1 MLDAANP
8 PPRMRVLIVSDTHGR
23 VDARIAAL
31 ARDCDAVV
39 HGGDVGNAAV
49 LDALGGRVIAVRGNN
64 DSAEKWPAAEG
75 ERLAAL
81 PLQAGLDLP
90 GGQLV
95 VVHGDR
101 WPARGR
107 HSALRGAY
115 PAARAIVYGHS
126 HQLQLDT
133 DTLPWVLNPGAA
145 GSARTN
151 GGPSCLLLHA
161 TGDVWQVQAQRHTD
175 GYRNQV

>member
-1 MLDAANP
+1 
-8 PPRMRVLIVSDTHGR
+8 MRVLIVSDTHGR

-39 HGGDVGNAAV
+39 HGGDVGNAVV
-49 LDALGGRVIAVRGNN
+49 LDALGGNVLAVRGNN
-64 DSAEKWPAAEG
+64 DSVDKWPAAQRD
-75 ERLAAL
+75 RLATL

-90 GGQLV
+90 GGRLV

-107 HSALRGAY
+107 HVALRREY

-126 HQLQLDT
+126 HRLQVDT
-133 DTLPWVLNPGAA
+133 DALPWVLNPGAA
-145 GSARTN
+145 GRERTG
-151 GGPSCLLLHA
+151 GGPSCLVLHA
-161 TGDVWQVQAQRHTD
+161 TAGSWQVLAQRHAD
-175 GYRNQV
+175 GYREQL

>member
-1 MLDAANP
+1 
-8 PPRMRVLIVSDTHGR
+8 MRVLIVSDTHGR

-49 LDALGGRVIAVRGNN
+49 LDALGGHVLAVRGNN
-64 DSAEKWPAAEG
+64 DIADKWPPAETD
-75 ERLAAL
+75 RLATL
-81 PLQAGLDLP
+81 PLQAAIDLP
-90 GGQLV
+90 GGHLV

-107 HSALRGAY
+107 HAALRRAY
-115 PAARAIVYGHS
+115 PAARAVVYGHS
-126 HQLQLDT
+126 HQLKIDT
-133 DTLPWVLNPGAA
+133 DAVPWVLNPGAA

-161 TGDVWQVQAQRHTD
+161 TADVWQVQAQRHID
-175 GYRNQV
+175 GYREHV